1 MKMNE
6 LTSISIALIFSHHC
20 LSADEIG
27 NQKPAAGCPT
37 DIGKLSQAQRAALP
51 SQCRTP
57 PTFLQQNWPWIA
69 GGAAALAV
77 TIAVIANN
85 NDDDSDAGSSS
96 DNGGD
101 NGGDNETPI
110 NYDNKVVADEPG
122 EIGTYIQ
129 GDDYAITF
137 NGGTDASNGSTAS
150 KIDGNSNII
159 NNEGAS
165 TATGQGSIAT
175 DVTGN
180 ENTINN
186 NGNSSVAEG
195 ATGTNVT
202 GDDNT
207 INNNGSSSITD
218 GATGTD
224 ITGNNNTINNNGATD
239 VSDGSTGTNVNGDS
253 NSVINVGDLHVH
265 STDPTRPSL
274 GLGIAGDSNEVNQI
288 GTLEVIDFSTG
299 LKTSGKENRVNLTS
313 PTMSVTGYQS
323 TGVDVQGEA
332 NAVTLTGNMVVDKD
346 QASALAAD
354 YFYIPSTGIKVGGSN
369 NSVVLDGHLQVIAD
383 TEDAGHQYSKK
394 AGSQENINGAII
406 SGNGNRV
413 DFLKGIELVG
423 EKDQMRDIT
432 AGDAIA
438 TARTGQGNT
447 ALIQVEGQSS
457 IYLSGASRMS
467 GEFPANSGPL
477 ITLSQGAHL
486 EITDGATFDNR
497 DAQITNYNFFM
508 DPSNII
514 SLSSGATAVT
524 KGEVFIEDM
533 IFIKLTDTDSAINNE
548 GKVEINRTSKSR
560 EMKSGPFTALAAR
573 KSSSAVNEGT
583 LTGKVMNQ
591 NSIINLYQ
599 EYSTTN
605 DFSANSSVASI
616 ELMAAVGTSASII
629 NNAQGTL
636 EMYGRGV
643 AMEAGDTGQ
652 AENYGVINADAM
664 WKNPNDQT
672 ELSPDIPSNLDRSFA
687 IGMNAGL
694 DNYAGTAS
702 GAVAI
707 NRQGGTITI
716 NNAGAGMVAYGT
728 TNQVIN
734 QGTINLAKNENY
746 TGNEP
751 LSGMAAYGG
760 GTAINDTTG
769 IININAENGVAFFSD
784 GNVNNR
790 IINRGQITL
799 GAGVPAT
806 ADNSGSVTTPEF
818 TDGTTLS
825 GVTTLAESTVILEGS
840 TVSNTGTV
848 NGSGTLLVDGTLT
861 NQSGAVIDAP
871 VNTTGTLNNAGTL
884 NGGSYGASTLSFTG
898 GTLNNSGTVNG
909 NIRTSGS
916 SNLVNTGTLT
926 KGADLYGSSTLTN
939 QGSMVADPTAGSVKD
954 KGLTYIRDT
963 SLFLNDTSGTFTQ
976 NTANAIYIGTRGT
989 LVNHGTLTLTNGNN
1003 GGAVNLNS
1011 AGVIIN
1017 NGTANVSK
1025 VTFVNS
1031 RNGQT
1036 AADVTGW
1043 FWNQPQGAVNFAA
1056 TGTGNHKIAVNFSD
1070 GSKNMKA
1077 LNEGTITLSGNGAI
1091 GMRGSQNAQLVNNG
1105 TLNLGSEGSTETGMI
1120 AMQLDAGATAD
1131 AVLENNGTINIHA
1144 GNSYAFSRLGANGRL
1159 VNNGTVNLTGAGSG
1173 LVKEAGVGV
1182 AGVNG
1187 NTGDNTEVHYASYTL
1202 PVDPTA
1208 PVALS
1213 QYTVGTRADGSAGTL
1228 AANRAVI
1235 QDVTVDTGFTAG
1247 TAAKTQTFD
1256 NVFVGRDIQGEQNI
1270 TSASVVWSAAAQ
1282 KDAGGNVDVTM
1293 TKNAYAQVVTD
1304 AGVSSMA
1311 KALDAAY
1318 TNNALF
1324 NSLNVKSAAE
1334 LNSAMKQLS
1343 GSQAQRVARDARVL
1357 STRFDMLADAAPV
1370 SANGLAF
1377 NAVARGDQ
1385 RAELGNDTTYDML
1398 ALRQHLSFAGNQT
1411 LALAYGIARLDGNGS
1426 NRPGDNGIT
1435 GGYSQFFGLA
1445 HTLPLTDSGLN
1456 WTNALR
1462 YDLHNLSSNRT
1473 VRYGDINKV
1482 ASADSRQQYLE
1493 LRSTGEKTYTVQE
1506 GLTVT
1511 PFAGLKMRYTTGSGY
1526 REQGAGDVNLTMGR
1540 GSETAVDS
1548 VIGMTLGYAGKN
1560 GWAVKASLEGG
1571 PNLSYNKSR
1580 RTASL
1585 QGMNGQTFTVED
1597 GQQGGGL
1604 NGLAQ
1609 AGVSYTRENTQLG
1622 IDAYSWREDGI
1633 SDRGLMLNFKRMF

>member
-1 MKMNE
+1 MQIKT
-6 LTSISIALIFSHHC
+6 LSPLCIALFLSHPN
-20 LSADEIG
+20 S
-27 NQKPAAGCPT
+27 AAGAVTPVKCPLNASV
-37 DIGKLSQAQRAALP
+37 LSQAQQAALP
-51 SQCRTP
+51 PECQTP
-57 PTFLQQNWPWIA
+57 ARFLQEKWPWA
-69 GGAAALAV
+69 VGAVALTVALAV
-77 TIAVIANN
+77 AIDNN
-85 NDDDSDAGSSS
+85 NDNKKARRSDDDGGDNGGGDNGGG

-101 NGGDNETPI
+101 NGGEDDIPI
-110 NYDNKVVADEPG
+110 NYDNEIIADEAG
-122 EIGTYIQ
+122 QIGIAFY
-129 GDDYAITF
+129 GDGQTINF
-137 NGGTDASNGSTAS
+137 NGGMEASNGSTAA
-150 KIDGNSNII
+150 KIEGNDNII
-159 NNEGAS
+159 NNEGDRS
-165 TATGQGSIAT
+165 ATGEG
-175 DVTGN
+175 
-180 ENTINN
+180 
-186 NGNSSVAEG
+186 SVA
-195 ATGTNVT
+195 
-202 GDDNT
+202 
-207 INNNGSSSITD
+207 
-218 GATGTD
+218 TD
-224 ITGNNNTINNNGATD
+224 ITGNNNTINNDGNSSAAEGATGTQIAGDNNTINNNGAAD
-239 VSDGSTGTNVNGDS
+239 VSDGSTGIHINGDS
-253 NSVINVGDLHVH
+253 NSVINIGDLRVH
-265 STDPTRPSL
+265 STDAARPSI
-274 GLGIAGDSNEVNQI
+274 GMGIAGNRNEVNQL
-288 GTLEVIDFSTG
+288 GKLEVIDFSTG
-299 LKTSGKENRVNLTS
+299 LNITGKDNLVSLKS

-323 TGVDVQGEA
+323 TGVDVQGE
-332 NAVTLTGNMVVDKD
+332 NNTVTLTGNMVVDKD
-346 QASALAAD
+346 QASPLAAD
-354 YFYIPSTGIKVGGSN
+354 YFYIPSTGINVGGSN
-369 NSVVLDGHLQVIAD
+369 NTVVLDGHLQVVVD
-383 TEDAGHQYSKK
+383 TEYAGVEYARQR
-394 AGSQENINGAII
+394 GSQENSNGLVLTG
-406 SGNGNRV
+406 SGNRV
-413 DFLKGIELVG
+413 DILRGIELTG
-423 EKDQMRDIT
+423 EVDQIADSD
-432 AGDAIA
+432 AGDTLA
-438 TARTGQGNT
+438 GQRRG
-447 ALIQVEGQSS
+447 AGRIPLITVDGASS
-457 IYLSGASRMS
+457 VYLSGDTTIN
-467 GEFPANSGPL
+467 GGLPTG
-477 ITLSQGAHL
+477 
-486 EITDGATFDNR
+486 
-497 DAQITNYNFFM
+497 YN
-508 DPSNII
+508 
-514 SLSSGATAVT
+514 
-524 KGEVFIEDM
+524 
-533 IFIKLTDTDSAINNE
+533 
-548 GKVEINRTSKSR
+548 
-560 EMKSGPFTALAAR
+560 
-573 KSSSAVNEGT
+573 
-583 LTGKVMNQ
+583 
-591 NSIINLYQ
+591 
-599 EYSTTN
+599 
-605 DFSANSSVASI
+605 ASI
-616 ELMAAVGTSASII
+616 ELYNSGHLDIAPGATLNNSGLTSLSRYFNNTSIALLRSGSSAINQGTMTINDISLFRMYDENSYILNQGDITIGRTTLARQASATAPINAILSNQKNLTENEGVITGRVLNQAGII
-629 NNAQGTL
+629 NVREDYAVSDVRNVNNGVSSIQLITAQGESTAINKAGGIL
-636 EMYGRGV
+636 NLYGRGG
-643 AMEAGDTGQ
+643 AMAATASKGIVNNFGRITTDALWVDPADTTAL
-652 AENYGVINADAM
+652 AENIPSARVIDFSVGMASTSAESEARNHQGGVIN
-664 WKNPNDQT
+664 T
-672 ELSPDIPSNLDRSFA
+672 Y
-687 IGMNAGL
+687 NAGVAMVTIG
-694 DNYAGTAS
+694 NGT
-702 GAVAI
+702 
-707 NRQGGTITI
+707 
-716 NNAGAGMVAYGT
+716 
-728 TNQVIN
+728 VIN
-734 QGTINLAKNENY
+734 QGTINLNKNENY
-746 TGNEP
+746 TGTEP
-751 LSGMAAYGG
+751 LAGMAVYQGG
-760 GTAINDTTG
+760 MAINDTTG
-769 IININAENGVAFFSD
+769 VININAENGVAFFSD

-1270 TSASVVWSAAAQ
+1270 TSTSVVWSAAAQ

-1526 REQGAGDVNLTMGR
+1526 REHGAGDVNLTMGR
-1540 GSETAVDS
+1540 GSEVAVDS

-1571 PNLSYNKSR
+1571 PNLSYNENR